1 MKKSKTIVVNFLSG
15 PGAGKSTMAAATFAE
30 LKWMGI
36 NCELV
41 GEFAKDLVWEKRFK
55 TFTNQVYLFGKQHH
69 RIHRL
74 LGEVDVIVTD
84 SPIVLTPMYDAEKR
98 EMLAKLV
105 MNEYAKSNNINF
117 FIKRFKKYN
126 PKGRNQTEKEAKVID
141 RRLKDFLNEQRIQ
154 YFEVDGKR
162 ESIAGIANVIKV
174 GVEALHEGK

>member
-1 MKKSKTIVVNFLSG
+1 MKKSNTIVVNFLSG

-41 GEFAKDLVWEKRFK
+41 SEFAKDLVWEKRFK
-55 TFTNQVYLFGKQHH
+55 TFKNQVYMFGKQHH

-84 SPIVLTPMYDAEKR
+84 SPIILTPMYDVEKR
-98 EMLAKLV
+98 EVLTKLV
-105 MNEYAKSNNINF
+105 MDEYAKSNNINF

-141 RRLKDFLNEQRIQ
+141 KKLKDFLNEHRIE
-154 YFEVDGKR
+154 YFEIDGKR
-162 ESIAGIANVIKV
+162 EAIADIANIIRI
-174 GVEALHEGK
+174 GVKALH

>member
-36 NCELV
+36 NCELA
-41 GEFAKDLVWEKRFK
+41 GEYAKDLVWEKRFK
-55 TFTNQVYLFGKQHH
+55 TFENQVYMFGKQHH

-74 LGEVDVIVTD
+74 LGEVDVVVTD
-84 SPIVLTPMYDAEKR
+84 SPIILTPMYDGEKR
-98 EMLAKLV
+98 EVLTKLV
-105 MNEYAKSNNINF
+105 MDEYAKSTNINF

-126 PKGRNQTEKEAKVID
+126 PKGRNQTEKEAKAID
-141 RRLKDFLNEQRIQ
+141 KKLKDFLNEHRIE

-162 ESIAGIANVIKV
+162 ESVADIANIIRI